1 MRPLP
6 SECCLQ
12 RPSGRR
18 RLPLIATVTATAIA
32 RTVTVAHLA
41 AALRTGCLTAP
52 QPEARPAAP
61 RPKKPPIWP
70 ARQHLSVSIFKS
82 DMMGGVDY
90 KRFVRL
96 FYDPQPKYDESGTSI
111 WFLGQE
117 YAATPPKAVS
127 TTDHEDVVE
136 IESSSVDSSSHCP
149 SDTATS
155 VLEDSLHPAKPRPSS
170 FDDGQPISGD
180 NVPSVSNDPADGGWP
195 LPFLEDF
202 ESRAWMT
209 YRSNFPPI
217 PRSQEPSAGLTLSVR
232 LRNFGERDGFSSDTG
247 WGCMVRSGQSLL
259 ANALIMLHLGR
270 QWRRPSPLPPPSLPP
285 DHGESQSPASSTTPS
300 EAGIIA
306 LFADSPLAPFSIH
319 NFVSHGATSCNVH
332 PGQWFGPSA
341 TASCIAGLASA
352 NLSLPM
358 CNLRVSPDSAN
369 STVQP
374 TLILLA
380 VRLGIDRITPVYH
393 EALKSTLTFP
403 QSVGIAGGRPS
414 SSHYFVGHQDSL
426 FLYLD
431 PHETRP
437 ALAHYSNPSDYT
449 REELDSFHTR
459 RLRGLR
465 IQEMDPSMLIG
476 FLIRDEDDWQDWKQ
490 RVKNVKGKGIVHVY
504 DKEPPH
510 TSGLRAGEGKERE
523 GAVDEIML
531 HPLAMVMSI
540 LYKRNLSNHHFVKLR
555 ENRSSIVTERAECAL
570 IIPNP
575 CP

>member
-1 MRPLP
+1 M
-6 SECCLQ
+6 
-12 RPSGRR
+12 
-18 RLPLIATVTATAIA
+18 
-32 RTVTVAHLA
+32 
-41 AALRTGCLTAP
+41 
-52 QPEARPAAP
+52 
-61 RPKKPPIWP
+61 
-70 ARQHLSVSIFKS
+70 FKS

-90 KRFVRL
+90 KRFMRL
-96 FYDPQPKYDESGTSI
+96 FYDPPPKYDESGTSI

-136 IESSSVDSSSHCP
+136 IESSVDSSHDA

-155 VLEDSLHPAKPRPSS
+155 ATEDSLHPSIQRRSS
-170 FDDGQPISGD
+170 FDDGQAISGD

-195 LPFLEDF
+195 LLFLEDF

-217 PRSQEPSAGLTLSVR
+217 ARSQEASVGLTLSVR
-232 LRNFGERDGFSSDTG
+232 LRNIGERDGFSSDTG

-259 ANALIMLHLGR
+259 ANALIMLHL
-270 QWRRPSPLPPPSLPP
+270 
-285 DHGESQSPASSTTPS
+285 A
-300 EAGIIA
+300 AIIA

-341 TASCIAGLASA
+341 TASCIAALASA
-352 NLSLPM
+352 NLSFPM
-358 CNLRVSPDSAN
+358 CKLRVYAAQNGSEVYENRFRSIAASSSSPDSPHAAN
-369 STVQP
+369 TVQP

-393 EALKSTLTFP
+393 EGLKSTLTFP

-426 FLYLD
+426 FLYFD

-437 ALAHYSNPSDYT
+437 ALVYRTNPSDYR

-459 RLRGLR
+459 RLRGLH

-476 FLIRDEDDWQDWKQ
+476 FLIRDEDDWNDWKQ

-523 GAVDEIML
+523 GAKESTTDDDDGGRQTPV
-531 HPLAMVMSI
+531 S
-540 LYKRNLSNHHFVKLR
+540 
-555 ENRSSIVTERAECAL
+555 RA
-570 IIPNP
+570 
-575 CP
+575 

>member
-1 MRPLP
+1 M
-6 SECCLQ
+6 
-12 RPSGRR
+12 
-18 RLPLIATVTATAIA
+18 
-32 RTVTVAHLA
+32 
-41 AALRTGCLTAP
+41 
-52 QPEARPAAP
+52 
-61 RPKKPPIWP
+61 
-70 ARQHLSVSIFKS
+70 FKS
-82 DMMGGVDY
+82 ELMGGVDY

-96 FYDPQPKYDESGTSI
+96 FYDPPPKYDESGTSI

-136 IESSSVDSSSHCP
+136 IESSIDSSHDPSDPATSTTTDDSSSHP
-149 SDTATS
+149 SR
-155 VLEDSLHPAKPRPSS
+155 PRTSS
-170 FDDGQPISGD
+170 FDDGQPISSD

-217 PRSQEPSAGLTLSVR
+217 ARSQEPSAGLTLSVR
-232 LRNFGERDGFSSDTG
+232 LRNIGERDGFSSDTG

-270 QWRRPSPLPPPSLPP
+270 QWRRPSVLTSSRSATPLPPSQAQPESPDPQSQPPPPS
-285 DHGESQSPASSTTPS
+285 DTVSQPAASSTPS
-300 EAGIIA
+300 EADIIA
-306 LFADSPLAPFSIH
+306 LFADSPQAPFSIH
-319 NFVSHGATSCNVH
+319 NFVSHGAASCN
-332 PGQWFGPSA
+332 
-341 TASCIAGLASA
+341 
-352 NLSLPM
+352 
-358 CNLRVSPDSAN
+358 
-369 STVQP
+369 P

-393 EALKSTLTFP
+393 EALKSALTFP

-437 ALAHYSNPSDYT
+437 ALAYRADPSDYT

-476 FLIRDEDDWQDWKQ
+476 FLIRDLDDWNDWKQ
-490 RVKNVKGKGIVHVY
+490 RVRNVKGTGIVHVY

-510 TSGLRAGEGKERE
+510 TSGLRAGEGKERQ
-523 GAVDEIML
+523 GAVDEVQPQL
-531 HPLAMVMSI
+531 DPSP
-540 LYKRNLSNHHFVKLR
+540 FVKLF
-555 ENRSSIVTERAECAL
+555 ENRCSILTESVQECVRVLPHHPKPMSVTRS
-570 IIPNP
+570 
-575 CP
+575 